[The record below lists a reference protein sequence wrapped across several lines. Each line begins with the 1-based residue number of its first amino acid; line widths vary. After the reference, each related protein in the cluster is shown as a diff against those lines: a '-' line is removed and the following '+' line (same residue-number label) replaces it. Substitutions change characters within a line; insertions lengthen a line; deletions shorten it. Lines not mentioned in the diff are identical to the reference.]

1 MADCFIFEKIFYE
14 KNVVNSDRRFI
25 FLDRD
30 LYIRRFTPEI
40 ARVFHLSK
48 QDTGRSLEQFA
59 NTLNHASLTKELRA
73 VIKNQEELEIKV
85 SDQAGTHFLLRAMPY
100 RSGDT
105 TEGLVL
111 TLIDI
116 NSLVEAEAEIRL
128 L

>member
-1 MADCFIFEKIFYE
+1 
-14 KNVVNSDRRFI
+14 I

-40 ARVFHLSK
+40 ARVFRLTDH
-48 QDTGRSLEQFA
+48 DAGRSMEHFA
-59 NTLNHASLTKELRA
+59 DALNHPDLTNELRR
-73 VIKNQEELEIKV
+73 VIETHQELEMRV
-85 SDQAGTHFLLRAMPY
+85 TDRSNTHFLLRVLPY

-116 NSLVEAEAEIRL
+116 TSLTTAEAEIYL
-128 L
+128 QKLAIESAVNGIVITDPYQ